1 MRRSLVLLVTVI
13 LGLLDDAIA
22 IIVLP
27 TTVIL
32 GPAADTAGLRIKM
45 AVGTT
50 TKPVINGNGP
60 RPLPIGAGTPI
71 PSGNTGDR

>member
-1 MRRSLVLLVTVI
+1 MSTTVI
-13 LGLLDDAIA
+13 LGL
-22 IIVLP
+22 
-27 TTVIL
+27 
-32 GPAADTAGLRIKM
+32 AADTAGLCIKT

-71 PSGNTGDR
+71 PSGNNGDR